1 LAIDNR
7 HSVIN
12 LTPLS
17 ARATIHPD
25 QIRFESETPFGL
37 MALGT
42 AESIIDLIGHTPLL
56 HLARFAPPPLAS
68 VYAKIEWLNPG
79 GSVKDRA
86 ALGMILDAE
95 RKGLLRPGATI
106 IEPTAG
112 NTGIGLA
119 LVGIAKGYRVVL
131 CVPRGF
137 AVEKMKL
144 IEVLGGEIEYV
155 PQESGM
161 KGAIE
166 RCHELAEQIE
176 GSFVPQQF
184 ENTANPCFHEST
196 TAAEIIEQLEG
207 QIDAVVIGAGTSGT
221 FVGVSRAVRKVN
233 PNVLCVLVEPEGS
246 IYGGGP
252 PGPKKIEGIG
262 QKDFIPPI
270 YDASLTDEV
279 MMVMDEDVCASLKR
293 LARCEGLLGGWSSG
307 AAATA
312 AYKIAERLGPGK
324 RVITVFPDSGERYQS
339 QGIFE

>member
-1 LAIDNR
+1 M
-7 HSVIN
+7 V
-12 LTPLS
+12 
-17 ARATIHPD
+17 
-25 QIRFESETPFGL
+25 
-37 MALGT
+37 LGT
-42 AESIIDLIGHTPLL
+42 ADSILDLIGHTPLL

-68 VYAKIEWLNPG
+68 VFAKIEWLNPG

-86 ALGMILDAE
+86 ALGMILEAE
-95 RKGLLRPGATI
+95 RQGQLRPGSTI

-155 PQESGM
+155 PQEVGM
-161 KGAIE
+161 KGAID
-166 RCHELAEQIE
+166 RCHELAEQID

-184 ENTANPCFHEST
+184 ENPANPCFHELT
-196 TAAEIIEQLEG
+196 TAREIIEQMHGE
-207 QIDAVVIGAGTSGT
+207 IDAVVIGAGTSGT
-221 FVGVSRAVRKVN
+221 FVGVSRVVKKLN
-233 PNVLCVLVEPEGS
+233 PSIRCILVAPEGS

-262 QKDFIPPI
+262 QRDFIPSI
-270 YDASLTDEV
+270 YDDSLADEI

-293 LARCEGLLGGWSSG
+293 LARNEGLLGGWSSG

-312 AYKIAERLGPGK
+312 AYKVAERLGQGK
-324 RVITVFPDSGERYQS
+324 RVVTVFPDGAERYQS
-339 QGIFE
+339 QGIFDDMKCVEARES